1 MKAAFIVA
9 ACVFLLAAC
18 AQNKDF
24 VRPSSEALSLG
35 KSTYSDVVSV
45 LGESGFRMQ
54 TGTINGEAIQSID
67 YGYEEAAK
75 FIGLNAPQRVLH
87 LTFFKGVLIG
97 EEFNSSFDQ
106 DSTKFDVDRV
116 FRLVNGKSTKADVID
131 ALGKPSGEILY
142 PLVNDKKG
150 SGLVYWYTVNRP
162 VFDYITHISRLIVF
176 LDGRGIVK
184 DISYRENDRE
194 KFADHV
200 TVWSDPRS
208 ATSFLSY

>member
-1 MKAAFIVA
+1 MKVAFITL

-24 VRPSSEALSLG
+24 VRPSSDALSLG
-35 KSTYSDVVSV
+35 KSTYSDVVNV

-54 TGTINGEAIQSID
+54 TGTINGEPIQSID

-75 FIGLNAPQRVLH
+75 FVGLNAPQRVLH
-87 LTFFKGVLIG
+87 LTFFKNVLIG

-106 DSTKFDVDRV
+106 DSTKFDVDKV
-116 FRLVNGKSTKADVID
+116 FRLVNGKSTKADVVD

-142 PLVNDKKG
+142 PLVKDKKG
-150 SGLVYWYTVNRP
+150 SGLVYWYTENRP
-162 VFDYITHISRLIVF
+162 AFVYITHISRLIVF
-176 LDGRGIVK
+176 LDGQDIVK
-184 DISYRENDRE
+184 EISYRENDRE

-200 TVWSDPRS
+200 AVWSYPRS
-208 ATSFLSY
+208 ATSFLGY